1 MTDVTAAPPVEPFES
16 ASELRAANARLLDL
30 YDRALEKDASA
41 DGDIAALRAIEAEAR
56 DFLQRGAATG
66 AYIEETKER
75 TGCQVLLDY
84 WLSSLARAGV
94 PLSSVRLARFDG
106 EQLPDLKDKPCPY
119 VGLEAFR
126 DNKFFFGRDG
136 DTQALVAQVRGA
148 PLVIVFGPSGSGK
161 SSLVMGGAVP
171 ALAASDNSPSL
182 RIVPAFV
189 PGNAVLANLAE
200 AVAQVCPGIGVDDGV
215 ARLRADGGALES
227 MLGGAGAPATLLVI
241 DQFEELFTL
250 SESAD
255 RDALVAN
262 LAALL
267 GGTQGH
273 RVILTMREEFRSRI
287 VELEGFKK
295 FTDRAWYPMRPMG
308 YEELKAAVERP
319 AALVNLQFQ
328 SGIVDDLVKRVLGQ
342 PAALPLLQFTLRA
355 LWDQRDRNRIT
366 WEVYQKVGDPLSALK
381 SSADRF
387 YHGLAPQTQ
396 DEVRRILLELV
407 RVDDLLEAYRQPVPK
422 SRLLQAG
429 KANTEAVLEL
439 LSANDYV
446 RIAAGK
452 GGADAIVEVK
462 HESLVRNWPRLV
474 GWIDDKRIARRRRL
488 ALSEAARRWEK
499 TGKPTEGLLTG
510 WQLEE
515 AKHLA
520 DLSALEN
527 EFISASSAAVENAL
541 REEKQAMQRKF
552 EQELEL
558 ARALVSRKRMIGG
571 LVGVAIFG
579 MILGVTAYYF
589 RNEYEGLSRQKKQLD
604 GYAAELESKR
614 AKLERERDQLEK
626 FLETQKRRSVDRA
639 NPVRPQSRATIF
651 LHILRDDQRP
661 LANKLAQRLQA
672 NKFIVPGVERVK
684 VDLRKS
690 DVRYFR
696 ENDVKGAVEI
706 VKYLKEFVGSEL
718 DIVTTLIQ
726 GYQQKVPD
734 NYYEVWLTPEAFG
747 RSR

>member
-1 MTDVTAAPPVEPFES
+1 MAEATDVEPLEPFES
-16 ASELRAANARLLDL
+16 ASELRAANTRLLDL

-41 DGDIAALRAIEAEAR
+41 DGDIAALREIEASAG
-56 DFLQRGAATG
+56 DFLKRGAATG
-66 AYIEETKER
+66 AFIEETKER

-84 WLSSLARAGV
+84 WISSLARAGAQ
-94 PLSSVRLARFDG
+94 LSSARLARFDG
-106 EQLPDLKDKPCPY
+106 ARLPDLKDKPCPY

-126 DNKFFFGRDG
+126 DNKFFFGRDA
-136 DTQALVAQVRGA
+136 DTQALVAQVREA
-148 PLVIVFGPSGSGK
+148 PLVIVFGASGSGK

-171 ALAASDNSPSL
+171 ELAAPQNSPSL
-182 RIVPAFV
+182 RVVPTFV
-189 PGNAVLANLAE
+189 PGNAVLANLAD
-200 AVAQVCPGIGVDDGV
+200 ALAQLCPGTGVDDSV
-215 ARLRADGGALES
+215 ARLRADGGALGS
-227 MLGGAGAPATLLVI
+227 MIGGAGAPATLLVI

-255 RDALVAN
+255 RDALVGN

-267 GGTQGH
+267 DGAQGH
-273 RVILTMREEFRSRI
+273 RVIVTMREEFRSRI

-295 FTDRAWYPMRPMG
+295 FIDRAWYPMRPMG

-342 PAALPLLQFTLRA
+342 PAALPLLQFTLRS
-355 LWDQRDRNRIT
+355 LWDKRDRNRIT
-366 WEVYQKVGDPLSALK
+366 AEVYNRVGDPLSALK
-381 SSADRF
+381 ASADRF
-387 YHGLAPQTQ
+387 YDGLAPQTQ
-396 DEVRRILLELV
+396 DEARRILLELV

-422 SRLLQAG
+422 RRLLQAG
-429 KANTEAVLEL
+429 KANTEAVLDL
-439 LSANDYV
+439 LSANDYI

-488 ALSEAARRWEK
+488 ALSEAASRWERS
-499 TGKPTEGLLTG
+499 GKPTEGLLTG

-515 AKHLA
+515 AKLSP
-520 DLSALEN
+520 DLSVLEN
-527 EFISASSAAVENAL
+527 EFISASSDAVENAL
-541 REEKQAMQRKF
+541 LEEKKAMQRRF